1 MTVFIALYLSFKS
14 ANYFVRIFSLKD
26 NVPVCQSLLNK
37 FFRQFIKVTF
47 SGDIFVGKQQR
58 NYIKILNVDA
68 ELVATSSTLC
78 VLNDA

>member
-68 ELVATSSTLC
+68 ELVDTSSTLC